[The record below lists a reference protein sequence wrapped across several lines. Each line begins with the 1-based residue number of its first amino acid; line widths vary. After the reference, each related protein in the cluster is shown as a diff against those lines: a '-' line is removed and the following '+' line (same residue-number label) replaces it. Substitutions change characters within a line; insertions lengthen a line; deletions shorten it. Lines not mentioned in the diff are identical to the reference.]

1 MYRYKLAEKLSDRLN
16 ELNRDLTEM
25 IDEINGVSQT
35 LSKSSKPDDPV
46 SLPLPFPIC
55 FIFLKTNLYILS
67 FLKSSASSIH
77 ILANSRPLILVPRS
91 YKPRLLLRR
100 RKANVWAALMDGR
113 NLDLILRKTST
124 GVSEGAEQRD
134 LVV

>member
-46 SLPLPFPIC
+46 SLPFPFSLY
-55 FIFLKTNLYILS
+55 FVFLETNLYILS
-67 FLKSSASSIH
+67 SLKSSASSIR
-77 ILANSRPLILVPRS
+77 ILVNSRPLIPAPRPC
-91 YKPRLLLRR
+91 KPRLLLRR
-100 RKANVWAALMDGR
+100 RKANVWAAPMDGR
-113 NLDLILRKTST
+113 NLDPILRKTSI

>member
-67 FLKSSASSIH
+67 FLKSSASSIR
-77 ILANSRPLILVPRS
+77 ILANSRPLILVPRP

-113 NLDLILRKTST
+113 NLDLILRRTST